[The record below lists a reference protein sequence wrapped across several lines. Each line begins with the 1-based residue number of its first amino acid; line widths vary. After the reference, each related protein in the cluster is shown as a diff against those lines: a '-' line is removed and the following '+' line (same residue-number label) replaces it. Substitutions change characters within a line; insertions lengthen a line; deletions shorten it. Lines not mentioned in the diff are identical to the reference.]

1 MMVPFLSLR
10 WGIKILDPDCKIL
23 DRCDTFFSPM
33 KLLRI
38 QTMLILILSLVF
50 ITTGCAKEEQNIVQ
64 ANTVEKTE
72 PGPSLQVG
80 MMSAVDAAPF
90 YHALDAGYYEDE
102 GVEVELVLFTNGQH
116 RQTALQTQQVDG
128 AMSDLVALI
137 TQSTSDFHLI
147 GTLSTDGAFPLLATG
162 PLTEGTTITAGTMEI
177 SVTNYLLDAYLGEQ
191 FEVEKVF
198 INEIPARLEAV
209 ASGQLDTGIFP
220 EPFASIGELRNLEK
234 LTFEGIPKES
244 LNIIAFTEKAI
255 QEKENQIAGFHR
267 AYGRA
272 VKDIQGDPEL
282 ARTALMNAI
291 PALPEAIRSTMGL
304 PEYHAPSLPSE
315 SFTDEIVSW
324 TEGITG
330 TEYAVGIKELY
341 DTRFVNAL

>member
-1 MMVPFLSLR
+1 
-10 WGIKILDPDCKIL
+10 
-23 DRCDTFFSPM
+23 M

-38 QTMLILILSLVF
+38 QTMFILILSLVL
-50 ITTGCAKEEQNIVQ
+50 ITTGCSKEEQKTVQ
-64 ANTVEKTE
+64 PDTE
-72 PGPSLQVG
+72 EITKSVSSLKVG

-90 YHALDAGYYEDE
+90 YHALEAGYYEDE
-102 GVEVELVLFTNGQH
+102 GVDVELVLFTNGQH

-147 GTLSTDGAFPLLATG
+147 GTLSTDGAFPLLASG

-177 SVTNYLLDAYLGEQ
+177 SVTNYLLDAYLEDRYD
-191 FEVEKVF
+191 VEKVF

-209 ASGQLDTGIFP
+209 VSSQLDTGIFP
-220 EPFASIGELRNLEK
+220 EPFASIGALRNLEK

-255 QEKENQIAGFHR
+255 QEKESQIAGFHR
-267 AYGRA
+267 AYERA
-272 VKDIQGDPEL
+272 VKDIQADPEL

-291 PALPEAIRSTMGL
+291 PALPEAIRETMGL

-315 SFTDEIVSW
+315 AFTKEIISW

-330 TEYAVGIKELY
+330 TEYAVGIKNLY
-341 DTRFVNAL
+341 DARFIDAL

>member
-1 MMVPFLSLR
+1 M
-10 WGIKILDPDCKIL
+10 
-23 DRCDTFFSPM
+23 
-33 KLLRI
+33 
-38 QTMLILILSLVF
+38 QTIFILILSLVL
-50 ITTGCAKEEQNIVQ
+50 ITTGCTKEEQKAVQ
-64 ANTVEKTE
+64 ADTEEKME
-72 PGPSLQVG
+72 SLPSLKVG

-90 YHALDAGYYEDE
+90 YHASEAGYYEEE
-102 GVEVELVLFTNGQH
+102 GIDVELVLFTNGQH

-137 TQSTSDFHLI
+137 TQSTSDFRLI

-177 SVTNYLLDAYLGEQ
+177 SVTNYLLDAYLSDRYD
-191 FEVEKVF
+191 VEKVF

-209 ASGQLDTGIFP
+209 VSSQLDTGIFP
-220 EPFASIGELRNLEK
+220 EPFASIGALRNLEK

-267 AYGRA
+267 AYERA
-272 VKDIQGDPEL
+272 VTDIQRDPEL

-291 PALPEAIRSTMGL
+291 PALPEAIRETMGL
-304 PEYHAPSLPSE
+304 PVYHEPSLPSE
-315 SFTDEIVSW
+315 SFTNEIISW
-324 TEGITG
+324 TEGVTG
-330 TEYAVGIKELY
+330 TKYSAGAKELF